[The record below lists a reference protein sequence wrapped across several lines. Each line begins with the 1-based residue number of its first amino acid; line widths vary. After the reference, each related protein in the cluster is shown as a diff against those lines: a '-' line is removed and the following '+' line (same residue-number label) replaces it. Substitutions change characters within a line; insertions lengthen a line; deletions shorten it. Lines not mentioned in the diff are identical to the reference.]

1 MPVKAEITR
10 RGASRKYGYLP
21 YKHDQTEQMYG
32 DTFSK
37 GQGRTYTVEAILAGD
52 VGAMEKNISGI
63 AYEPSDAAQ
72 EYEEFVYDRYLEVP
86 EELRAKWES
95 TATALSG
102 RTVRGTVQAMAS
114 YLM

>member
-1 MPVKAEITR
+1 M
-10 RGASRKYGYLP
+10 
-21 YKHDQTEQMYG
+21 
-32 DTFSK
+32 
-37 GQGRTYTVEAILAGD
+37 EAILAGD

-102 RTVRGTVQAMAS
+102 RTVRGRSRLWQVIWM
-114 YLM
+114 